1 MDSSSLINRDRRR
14 KAAASR
20 KAAREN
26 SDNES
31 GSAYQG
37 MNHGHGSQSS
47 SSTYQTPTRTKQPQR
62 QPLESNLLSSL
73 SQALTNI
80 DKHNNDYFS
89 RQDGSDAGGAGGY
102 DSETIAFS
110 SPMNN
115 NNDINAPHHSE
126 RKQKYTRLPPP
137 PSQFSSYLKFNR
149 STLNCLMIFAV
160 CYLLVL
166 ICCAP
171 MISTSNLQSELATDD
186 DAIKGA
192 KHHIKRGASFLH
204 IRGRKQFLKVK
215 EELGTL
221 KERAIH
227 WEEEAK
233 QKARELEE
241 KEVEIIDSLAGVGD
255 GGIGH
260 VNGEDAKRASLLLDH
275 AIKEFDAKK
284 DTIETEEWDKKQ
296 TALKVGQ
303 HDHWK
308 DATNAWDAEFQQ
320 DAHGNTVVERAAAVQ
335 KGRVSGFMVLG
346 MHRSGTSMLSGLL
359 VKGFGYET
367 GGPLIGASVSL
378 YVIFHTKCMCFTDCC
393 PNICSCTIR
402 RDIQFDNEKGF
413 YERIDVVLQN
423 DEFMTAQRVGW
434 SSNVIAY
441 DSDKALQ
448 HKEQGKITFKEG
460 RPGLAFL
467 NNPHRITPYLQKDPR
482 MCITLPTWLKLLN
495 DKPAIVFT
503 YRHPLEVAMSLKHRE
518 QNFTIEHGLRLWI
531 IYNMRALQ
539 NSEGLCK
546 VYSTNE
552 AVFKDPLTE
561 VQRIKNELIG
571 KCRVLEPPTHQI
583 SEEVVNQFVDPKL
596 QHNSKERKA
605 EESQKTKLKEFGKG
619 CIARDF
625 ESEYEEHT
633 VNRKAEV
640 EMYLMAMQIYCDL
653 EKGTAYRSDYEWPD
667 LADWHRPTK
676 VN

>member
-80 DKHNNDYFS
+80 DKHHNDYFS
-89 RQDGSDAGGAGGY
+89 RQDGSDAGGAGGAGGGY

-186 DAIKGA
+186 DAIKGD
-192 KHHIKRGASFLH
+192 KHHIKRGASFLN

-241 KEVEIIDSLAGVGD
+241 KEVEILDSLAGVGD

-393 PNICSCTIR
+393 PNIC
-402 RDIQFDNEKGF
+402 
-413 YERIDVVLQN
+413 
-423 DEFMTAQRVGW
+423 
-434 SSNVIAY
+434 
-441 DSDKALQ
+441 
-448 HKEQGKITFKEG
+448 
-460 RPGLAFL
+460 
-467 NNPHRITPYLQKDPR
+467 
-482 MCITLPTWLKLLN
+482 
-495 DKPAIVFT
+495 
-503 YRHPLEVAMSLKHRE
+503 
-518 QNFTIEHGLRLWI
+518 
-531 IYNMRALQ
+531 
-539 NSEGLCK
+539 
-546 VYSTNE
+546 
-552 AVFKDPLTE
+552 
-561 VQRIKNELIG
+561 
-571 KCRVLEPPTHQI
+571 
-583 SEEVVNQFVDPKL
+583 
-596 QHNSKERKA
+596 
-605 EESQKTKLKEFGKG
+605 
-619 CIARDF
+619 
-625 ESEYEEHT
+625 
-633 VNRKAEV
+633 
-640 EMYLMAMQIYCDL
+640 
-653 EKGTAYRSDYEWPD
+653 
-667 LADWHRPTK
+667 
-676 VN
+676 